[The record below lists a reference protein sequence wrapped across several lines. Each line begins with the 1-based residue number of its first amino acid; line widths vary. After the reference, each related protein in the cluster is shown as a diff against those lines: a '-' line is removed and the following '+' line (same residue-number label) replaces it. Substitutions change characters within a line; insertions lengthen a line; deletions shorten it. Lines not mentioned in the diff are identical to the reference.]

1 MANLKVPKSYDKDHM
16 LIADDEPE
24 HLIWLVDY
32 LKAKGFDVTMATSV
46 SEAMEA
52 IGNIRYRAYIVDL
65 NIPLG
70 GWVPHPAP
78 PSQTYDN
85 YQGLYIIRAARTQGN
100 AGARVIA
107 YSAHYN
113 QQIADEIRQLYC
125 EYLVKGRAR
134 ELKAEID
141 QLLSRDPYAP
151 ATTPPKNEQ

>member
-1 MANLKVPKSYDKDHM
+1 MASLKVPKSYDQGHV

-24 HLIWLVDY
+24 HVDWLVDY
-32 LKAKGFDVTMATSV
+32 FRKKGFTVSMATNV
-46 SEAMEA
+46 LEA
-52 IGNIRYRAYIVDL
+52 IEAIERTNYRAYIIDL

-70 GWVPHPAP
+70 GWNPEPPAP
-78 PSQTYDN
+78 SDTYHQ

-113 QQIADEIRQLYC
+113 EQIAGDIKQLYC
-125 EYLVKGRAR
+125 EYIVKGRAR

-141 QLLSRDPYAP
+141 RLLSHDPR
-151 ATTPPKNEQ
+151 ATPTSTA